1 MYKDS
6 LNFRYKNSIQH
17 KPLPIAVATMQIE
30 KVFSYHE
37 TRASYSFK
45 TIFLQ
50 KNMKTFLDL
59 AKKMLSLQRLH
70 YLSFIAGQ
78 DEFLE
83 CNNKDCLRRDC
94 VCRMRHY
101 DDAEE
106 RAGQ

>member
-1 MYKDS
+1 
-6 LNFRYKNSIQH
+6 
-17 KPLPIAVATMQIE
+17 
-30 KVFSYHE
+30 
-37 TRASYSFK
+37 
-45 TIFLQ
+45 
-50 KNMKTFLDL
+50 
-59 AKKMLSLQRLH
+59 MLSLQRLH